1 MVKKERKTPLEG
13 LKNAF
18 FVEDYYED
26 EPITKN
32 AISSIDDF
40 YNFMHL
46 LNNSWSNKK
55 YQLKMENAGYNIY
68 DKNNNLS
75 AWIGIKEKS
84 NSIMFIICS
93 WGKLY
98 KKALKY
104 LDGPMVIYDWDEDLW
119 IFSEL
124 QVAEITK
131 EIDVKKQKKIII
143 DWINKEISKI
153 L

>member
-1 MVKKERKTPLEG
+1 MVKKEKKTPLEG

-26 EPITKN
+26 ESITKN
-32 AISSIDDF
+32 AVSSIDDF
-40 YNFMHL
+40 YNLMHL
-46 LNNSWSNKK
+46 LKNSWLNKK
-55 YQLKMENAGYNIY
+55 YHLKMENAGYNIY

-93 WGKLY
+93 WGKLH

-119 IFSEL
+119 IFSENFYL
-124 QVAEITK
+124 LRHSMIE
-131 EIDVKKQKKIII
+131 
-143 DWINKEISKI
+143 
-153 L
+153 